1 MIWCK
6 QVATKKYIQ
15 ESDRMRIAKTGFC
28 KKLASVV
35 MVLVVA
41 FGGIAPIVVQADADT
56 SGISITIDGE
66 QVVFTDQV
74 PVIQDER
81 TLVPVRDVFEAA
93 GFDVDW
99 NPTNQTVTMLGEKG
113 LITIVV
119 GESRFFSNFAYR
131 ELDVPAQIINGRTM
145 LPIRA
150 LLESVGFEV
159 DWDAATSTISATSTP
174 LTQDVNTRR
183 ATSSLTPEEIEILHW
198 ITATAAILNY
208 ENHDNFVLL
217 GRPRDGQTLSTVLGL
232 ENTLRQSWNVTTAA
246 GLRTQIQALLDG
258 GHNAGFLE
266 SARVVAEVVDLIGF
280 EAASTQLVIAIAD
293 DEGIAYNDFM
303 SLAAIIIEVQRFM
316 DNTVYI
322 FDRWGESG
330 IVAWD
335 MFRIGN
341 LVSWGY
347 VAGFIGFG
355 EALDLMRPAIA
366 VLQANFDNWDDAV
379 ANYLAGFAYWA
390 GIDRS
395 LPDTTFASRQGIFN
409 MLNATEGLF
418 DDALFA
424 SVPIGTRRGADGL
437 YADAAYIQMLTRP
450 MQRPIDVLAL
460 VGYWSW
466 DTLRRH
472 EYFFGSDG
480 TVARVD
486 RRGDSFDYRHG
497 TFTLDDTGTLTLSFE
512 YGFSYRIG
520 MYSFGLG
527 SSHDGSFQLQM
538 PNANRLYIEGVSF
551 AFSRSSGALF
561 AEFYAMRA
569 EMRTP
574 TPERLSGYW
583 RSGSTEFYFNVDGTA
598 RRIAVGTVAGAVNVR
613 YNTGT
618 FTIRED
624 NVVVIDLDGVPTPL
638 LYIFEFAVRVSIID
652 VTDEPRLIAVTRSY
666 GELFET
672 YAP

>member
-1 MIWCK
+1 M
-6 QVATKKYIQ
+6 VKK
-15 ESDRMRIAKTGFC
+15 SKAKFP
-28 KKLASVV
+28 KKLTVVV
-35 MVLVVA
+35 MAFAMVL
-41 FGGIAPIVVQADADT
+41 GGIASIPVYVEADT
-56 SGISITIDGE
+56 GDISIVIDDE
-66 QVVFTDQV
+66 QVIFADQT
-74 PVIQDER
+74 PVIDDGS

-93 GFDVDW
+93 GFYVDW
-99 NPTNQTVTMLGEKG
+99 NPANQTVTMLGEKG

-330 IVAWD
+330 IIAWD

-395 LPDTTFASRQGIFN
+395 LPDTTFTSRQAIFN

-450 MQRPIDVLAL
+450 VLRPIDVLAL

-466 DTLRRH
+466 DARRY

-480 TVARVD
+480 TVARAARD
-486 RRGDSFDYRHG
+486 NDSFRYSRG
-497 TFTLDDTGTLTLSFE
+497 TFTLDAAGNLNMYFE
-512 YGFSYRIG
+512 YGFAPHTGTYI
-520 MYSFGLG
+520 G
-527 SSHDGSFQLQM
+527 SSALTTNFQVSM
-538 PNANRLYIEGVSF
+538 PNPNRLYLREGGMPY
-551 AFSRSSGALF
+551 SRSSGAMF
-561 AEFYAMRA
+561 REFYTFLDEMRA
-569 EMRTP
+569 I
-574 TPERLSGYW
+574 TPERISGYW
-583 RSGSTEFYFNVDGTA
+583 TSGSVIEYYFGVDGTV
-598 RRIAVGTVAGAVNVR
+598 RRISIGASGVVTYR
-613 YNTGT
+613 TGT
-618 FTIRED
+618 ITFYDDSFTSIHF
-624 NVVVIDLDGVPTPL
+624 DGFVEPST
-638 LYIFEFAVRVSIID
+638 YIFEFLQDGATAMRLDSSLRWR
-652 VTDEPRLIAVTRSY
+652 TRLIRSY

-672 YAP
+672 YAPR